1 MGLFISV
8 QSSVMNQIQALTNTT
23 ISKVLPTASSII
35 AASNPETTSGDVDGS
50 AGKGGKE
57 DVSKNEKDHSRR
69 RALSEDEPN
78 TELDGADEDEGSI
91 RSSRSSQS
99 AHTSATSESSDEEE
113 VSEGEKESGKPE
125 GKKQFDENEPPVPFR
140 IIGQNAKFVDIAFEQ
155 LARIIKGD
163 RIKEVMDALVIQ
175 TASLHPHPSHHY
187 KDNREYRRGA
197 PGSGRGVNVRE
208 RERERGGE
216 RPEKKRES
224 TAERG
229 VVGKDVPSTSKDES
243 GKGPRVEKKDRKKP
257 FPSDQGDEKKEWS
270 KVDRGEKRAGG
281 GENKRGPFPKR
292 SVDSKKAAEK
302 S

>member
-1 MGLFISV
+1 M
-8 QSSVMNQIQALTNTT
+8 MNQIQALTNTT
-23 ISKVLPTASSII
+23 ISKVLPTASSTI
-35 AASNPETTSGDVDGS
+35 AASNPEATAGDIDGS
-50 AGKGGKE
+50 AGKDGKE
-57 DVSKNEKDHSRR
+57 DVTKNGKDRSRR

-78 TELDGADEDEGSI
+78 TELDGADEDEGSV

-113 VSEGEKESGKPE
+113 VSDGEKESGKPE

-155 LARIIKGD
+155 LTRIIKGD

-197 PGSGRGVNVRE
+197 PGSGRGGNVRE

-216 RPEKKRES
+216 RLEKKRES
-224 TAERG
+224 TVERG
-229 VVGKDVPSTSKDES
+229 VVGKDVPSASKDES
-243 GKGPRVEKKDRKKP
+243 GKGTRVEKKDRNKH

-270 KVDRGEKRAGG
+270 KVDRGEKRVVGGGAASG

-292 SVDSKKAAEK
+292 SVDSKKAVEK